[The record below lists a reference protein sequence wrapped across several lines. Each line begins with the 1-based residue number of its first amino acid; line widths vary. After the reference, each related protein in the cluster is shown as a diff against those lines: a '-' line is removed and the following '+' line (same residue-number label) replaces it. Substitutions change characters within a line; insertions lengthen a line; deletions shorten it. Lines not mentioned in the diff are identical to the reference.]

1 MIEIRMD
8 GQPIGKGRPRF
19 VRATGRTYT
28 PEKTARYEDRLAW
41 AAQSV
46 MAGRDLLVGPLS
58 VTVNAY
64 LEVPTSRSKKW
75 RAEALGGNLRPL
87 VKPDADNIAKLL
99 DALNKIVWL
108 DDAQIVGLHV
118 FKHYSDRPRIEIS
131 ITPISVLTAP

>member
-118 FKHYSDRPRIEIS
+118 FKYYSDRPGIQIIVHEID
-131 ITPISVLTAP
+131 